1 MEISEELLSA
11 WLRLTANVR
20 GNRILNELS
29 LNEIMILRLL
39 HLEGGEAGLTATILT
54 DRMKLLKSQTHK
66 VLLDLEGKGY
76 IERRRD
82 GRDARAIRIAI
93 TDAGTRAYLREHGG
107 IMELVDRV
115 VDALGEEDS
124 KKLVE
129 LVDRAL
135 TASRSR
141 GEDL

>member
-1 MEISEELLSA
+1 MEISEELLAA

-20 GNRILNELS
+20 GNRMLNELS

-39 HLEGGEAGLTATILT
+39 HLEGGGAGLTATILT
-54 DRMKLLKSQTHK
+54 ERMKLLKSQTHK
-66 VLLDLEGKGY
+66 VLLELETKGF

-82 GRDARAIRIAI
+82 GRDARTIRIVI
-93 TDAGTRAYLREHGG
+93 TGEGTRAYLREHGRV
-107 IMELVDRV
+107 MELVGRV

-124 KKLVE
+124 QKLVE

-135 TASRSR
+135 SAARVVK
-141 GEDL
+141 ED

>member
-39 HLEGGEAGLTATILT
+39 RLEGGETGLTATILT
-54 DRMKLLKSQTHK
+54 ERMKLLKSQTHK
-66 VLLDLEGKGY
+66 VLLELEGKGY

-93 TDAGTRAYLREHGG
+93 TDAGARAYLREHSQ
-107 IMELVDRV
+107 IMELVDRI
-115 VDALGEEDS
+115 VDTLGEDDS

-135 TASRSR
+135 TASRAGR
-141 GEDL
+141 EDY